1 MAGNLQDEI
10 QQTKPFTTLATEAL
24 LALHLTSDRLASE
37 ATRILKPWDLS
48 PTQYNVLR
56 ILRGAEPDGLACRG
70 IGERM
75 IQRDPDI
82 TRLMDRLEK
91 RGLVRRER
99 DSKDRRVVITR
110 ITQSGLE
117 LLDKLDGP
125 VEEFNVRRLDHVGPE
140 KLRMLIELLEL
151 VRNTSQ

>member
-1 MAGNLQDEI
+1 MAGKLQDEI
-10 QQTKPFTTLATEAL
+10 RQNKPFTTVETEAL

-37 ATRILKPWDLS
+37 ATRLLKPWDLS

-56 ILRGAEPDGLACRG
+56 ILRGAEPDGLPCRG
-70 IGERM
+70 IGDRM
-75 IQRDPDI
+75 IQHDPDI

-91 RGLVRRER
+91 RGLVGRER

-110 ITQSGLE
+110 ITQGGLE
-117 LLDKLDGP
+117 LLDQLDGP

-140 KLRMLIELLEL
+140 KLRTLIELLEL
-151 VRNTSQ
+151 VRKTGE

>member
-1 MAGNLQDEI
+1 MAGKLQSEI
-10 QQTKPFTTLATEAL
+10 KQNKPFATVETEAL
-24 LALHLTSDRLASE
+24 LALQLTADRLAREGSLV
-37 ATRILKPWDLS
+37 LKPWDLS

-75 IQRDPDI
+75 IQHDPDI

-99 DSKDRRVVITR
+99 DGQDRRVVITR
-110 ITQSGLE
+110 ITQSGLD
-117 LLDKLDGP
+117 LLAELDGP
-125 VEEFNVRRLDHVGPE
+125 VEEFNRSRVGHMGEERLQT
-140 KLRMLIELLEL
+140 LINLLEL
-151 VRNTSQ
+151 VRSENK

>member
-1 MAGNLQDEI
+1 MAGKLQDEI

-56 ILRGAEPDGLACRG
+56 ILRGAEPDGLACRE

-75 IQRDPDI
+75 IQHDPDI

-151 VRNTSQ
+151 VRKTDE